1 MSLFFSNIK
10 YKIQDI
16 RNVEYKVFDD
26 KLSSIVDDSTQDVM
40 VNLTKLGTNNDD
52 DDVEATCVS
61 GREDEDKINNQL
73 TTQFLAGVN
82 LTALGLSN
90 DNDGDCNDENSVF
103 KLQRQLWK
111 LHRRFEKHGQLIP
124 PAWQRRRLSIQA
136 AAVVAHSSHPL
147 ITLQDVSQN
156 LPSMAS
162 TLVHVKIPE
171 DIEKVCES
179 MENTLQRLMQMS
191 GGGLWINGRSV
202 HVERPSFNVFELIK
216 LLKDEVEELE
226 RLERRLKPL
235 FSSEDALV
243 GLERIQDALI
253 QGDLFFT
260 ENRNEEDA
268 IDEDDEDPSG
278 SSDSKNKGQY
288 RIDLATGDDGSVIYM
303 NDLENDR
310 SYSQWTDSVSNMM
323 IAMQYGM
330 PPSVRRNLFTIL
342 VVVDPLE
349 DDDDHAN
356 FGQALVNQL
365 AQQEFPVRLAIVVV
379 SQTDVDD
386 CVQFSRDGKPC
397 PVSKDYWLDRD
408 DLPNVDELKN
418 LKLTTRDIHRL
429 YAYMRQKFADRSD
442 VLIPYQLYLGSS
454 LRQNPPSNKD
464 FYSLYDLFTIHNQIL
479 LGLQIVSTRIPLE
492 EIVISLQENEE
503 DSKMSYGKA
512 VMFAVDKGIKP
523 GMSFING
530 RPLPTNEDDAEKL
543 QKIFGEEQE
552 VVFKMIME
560 KQITDSKPRNFYY
573 KLIKGK
579 KKDVF
584 PRLHPLLT
592 SSKSITSFKDIA
604 HNFGL
609 YSLMT
614 PRSMINALPL
624 DAGAIF
630 VFEAALELDTSK
642 GLGLALNFLKAMDAL
657 PHHFGDIGIAAKY
670 RIIPSNTGST
680 DLCKLF
686 NSAGKLGFEK
696 IEEILERLLSNPDA
710 SVDEYAT
717 LTDSSPCNDLSYLRE
732 ELPSKNFITANGRV
746 YNLDDLSLSFADID
760 LLTSMSL
767 DASKT
772 VTAMLKPYVD
782 VAEAYDAIGK
792 TTAFLLEENNVR
804 GGRSGPEGKIASTEK
819 KEKIDSN
826 PLRFSWNGEVEG
838 VRSLRTKVTAI
849 VDPTTETAQRLSP
862 LLLIL
867 RDELK
872 LHLDLILAPRM
883 ELSGDSDIPISSYY
897 RFVADPSA
905 YQASVGG
912 TGSPIAHFSNLP
924 TDQILTLR
932 MVSFFIHN

>member
-1 MSLFFSNIK
+1 
-10 YKIQDI
+10 
-16 RNVEYKVFDD
+16 
-26 KLSSIVDDSTQDVM
+26 M

-52 DDVEATCVS
+52 VDVDGTCVS

-73 TTQFLAGVN
+73 TTHFLAGVN

-90 DNDGDCNDENSVF
+90 DNDGDCNDENSIYN
-103 KLQRQLWK
+103 LQRQMWK
-111 LHRRFEKHGQLIP
+111 LHRSFEKHGQLIP

-136 AAVVAHSSHPL
+136 ATVIAYSSHPL

-162 TLVHVKIPE
+162 TLVHVKIPK
-171 DIEKVCES
+171 DIEAIGES
-179 MENTLQRLMQMS
+179 MENSLQRLMRIS

-253 QGDLFFT
+253 QGDSFFT
-260 ENRNEEDA
+260 DNRIENDDM
-268 IDEDDEDPSG
+268 DEDDEDDEDRSG
-278 SSDSKNKGQY
+278 SSDSKSKGQY

-303 NDLENDR
+303 NDLEKDR
-310 SYSQWTDSVSNMM
+310 SYSQWTDSVNNMM
-323 IAMQYGM
+323 MAMQYGM

-356 FGQALVNQL
+356 FGQALVHQL
-365 AQQEFPVRLAIVVV
+365 AQQKFPVRLAIVVV
-379 SQTDVDD
+379 SQTDIDD
-386 CVQFSRDGKPC
+386 CNQFSRDGKPC

-408 DLPNVDELKN
+408 DLPNVDELKKI
-418 LKLTTRDIHRL
+418 KLTTRDIHRL

-479 LGLQIVSTRIPLE
+479 LGLQIVSTGIPLE
-492 EIVISLQENEE
+492 EIVESLQENEE

-512 VMFAVDKGIKP
+512 VLFAVDKGIKP

-573 KLIKGK
+573 KLVKGK

-592 SSKSITSFKDIA
+592 SSKSTTSFKDIA
-604 HNFGL
+604 HDFGL
-609 YSLMT
+609 DSLMT
-614 PRSMINALPL
+614 PRSMVNVLPL
-624 DAGAIF
+624 DADAIF
-630 VFEAALELDTSK
+630 VFEAVLELDTSN
-642 GLGLALNFLKAMDAL
+642 GLGLALNFLKAMDVL
-657 PHHFGDIGIAAKY
+657 PHNFGDINIAAKY
-670 RIIPSNTGST
+670 RIIPSTLNAAST
-680 DLCKLF
+680 DLCKLL

-696 IEEILERLLSNPDA
+696 IKEILERLLSNPAA

-717 LTDSSPCNDLSYLRE
+717 FTDSSPCNDLPYLRE
-732 ELPSKNFITANGRV
+732 ELSSENFVTANGRV
-746 YNLDDLSLSFADID
+746 YDMEDSSLSFTDID
-760 LLTSMSL
+760 LLTSMGL
-767 DASKT
+767 DSSKM

-819 KEKIDSN
+819 KEEIDSN
-826 PLRFSWNGEVEG
+826 PLRFSWNREVEG

-862 LLLIL
+862 LLLII

-905 YQASVGG
+905 YQASEGG

-932 MVSFFIHN
+932 MVSCFLSTNFNLYYCVSSSYFALFFTH